1 MDGEAV
7 RGAGNGVVFG
17 STCGLSPIPQP
28 RRLDVRKITVGDCAL
43 FKPPQDSPPFI
54 GIIRSLASD
63 KDNNLKL
70 EVNWLYRPGEVKLG
84 KDVAVEAAPNEV
96 FYSFHRDEISAAS
109 LLHLCKVAFLPKGV
123 VLPAGVSSFVCRRV
137 YDITNKRFWW
147 LTDRDYTNDRQDE
160 VNQLLNKTRLEL
172 YSSAQQ
178 QQGVRS
184 PKPMSGPTSTS
195 QMKHSPETMQTSTG
209 SFPSQSK
216 GRKRER
222 SDQGS
227 EPVKRERVSRSDD
240 GDVGQL
246 KADSVLKSE
255 IAKITERGGLV
266 NFEGVERLIQLMQ
279 PENTEK
285 KLDWP
290 SRSLL
295 AGVIAATDRF
305 DCLSR
310 FVQLKGLVVL
320 DEWLQEIHKSKIG
333 DSSSPKDS
341 DKSVEEFLLVL
352 LRALDKLPVN
362 LNALQTCNI
371 GKSVNHLRSNRNS
384 EIQKKARSLV
394 DTWKKRVEAEMNIT
408 DAKSGSGQAVP
419 WNARSRPEVSHGG
432 NRQAGGSSDVVLR
445 SSVTQIS
452 SSKSAS
458 IKLVQPESNG
468 KPSAASPA
476 PSKTSL
482 PASPTANFKDGQ
494 PRTSVTGAN
503 PEIPQAAARDDRSS
517 SSSQSHTNSQC
528 SSEHGKNFA
537 PSGKEDARSS
547 TAGST
552 SACKVT
558 GSASR
563 QRRSPND
570 LHGASA
576 SVVQREGISSRNST
590 KISAPEK
597 SSPSPLTSQKTNDT
611 PAAEGNNHKLIVKI
625 PNRGRSPAQSVVGGS
640 MDDPTCTSSRVSS
653 PVHSEKNEQFGQAVK
668 DNVDAF
674 RTAVGSEI
682 NTESWQSNDLKDVV
696 SDEGDGSPAVVTDSD
711 RRQTVDDSAK
721 RGDIKPRKSL
731 QPSFSPMNALMESC
745 AKYSGASGNALAI
758 DDVGMN
764 LLASVAAGESGM
776 ATPSGSPPNMA
787 EEPCTDYNGTAQVNE
802 DDPSSHSSTSGKDF
816 TPNEESCLK
825 SNGKANDSI
834 GPSAEPTTGGEE
846 LKGRKTSKDEI
857 LNTASTRQNMD
868 NGCKDLLS
876 LKEDT
881 LKTTAEVSSSRFDDE
896 KKFVHQLVN
905 SNALGGH
912 TASEVVVS
920 YPESAVNHEDAGLM
934 PGANKTSLPEN
945 NMKTGDENARF
956 HADRERT
963 VTHDQENGTSVTLK
977 SPDEWWPNTGLVAT
991 ERKITSSVENQSSK
1005 VAFVN
1010 GFGRQSFQKESN
1022 VIVETESPAKTLG
1035 PKSEAVEGTVL
1046 DQRMPS
1052 GAASA
1057 SSDSSDADGKL
1068 GFDLNE
1074 GLNVDDGKWAE
1085 PVSAPPGFSQS
1096 IFLGSLP
1103 AFSVPS
1109 TSVALPASVTVAA
1122 AAKGSFFPPED
1133 LMRNKGELGWKGSAA
1148 TSAFRPAEPR
1158 KASEPALGTGGVP
1171 VSSAPSSKPAR
1182 APLEFDLNVADD
1194 MVLEDMGCQVPTPG
1208 KSDAKSSSSFFSS
1221 GQAGTASVPRSGGLD
1236 LDLNTM
1242 DEAPELGLQSNIH
1255 RYEAPLQP
1263 ARPALS
1269 SGFTHSDA
1277 SSRRNFDL
1285 NGPGVDESVAEPS
1298 LHNQARANFP
1308 MQLPLRINNADMI
1321 SLSSWYPPGN
1331 SYSAVPIPSLMTDR
1345 GDQPFPVV
1353 GANGIPQRISSG
1365 PTGNTPFNM
1374 DAYRGPVLSS
1384 STAMPF
1390 PSTPFQYPVFPFGTT
1405 FPLAS
1410 STFSGGSAAYMDMS
1424 SGGRL
1429 CIAAVP
1435 SQLMGSGGAVPS
1447 QYPRPYMV
1455 SLPDVGNGVV
1465 DSSWKFGRQGLDL
1478 NAGPGVPPDVEGRD
1492 ETTPTLSRQVL
1503 SSNSMGLSEEQARMF
1518 HVVGGVLRR
1527 KEPDSGWDGDR
1538 VVEDWLMV
1546 TSCDKLLA
1554 GGGEQ
1559 AMMGTGART
1568 CKPLKLKLFCI
1579 SVPDEF
1585 LVYLTNGGG
1594 GGVVSELMHL

>member
-1 MDGEAV
+1 MHGWGGGEGSWKRCRLRQHMWSV
-7 RGAGNGVVFG
+7 SDSTTTTTSVVASASSDFFFK
-17 STCGLSPIPQP
+17 
-28 RRLDVRKITVGDCAL
+28 DVRKITVGDCAL

-63 KDNNLKL
+63 KDSNLKL

-109 LLHLCKVAFLPKGV
+109 LLHPCKVAFLPKGA

-160 VNQLLNKTRLEL
+160 VNQLLNKTRLDL
-172 YSSAQQ
+172 YSSAQL
-178 QQGVRS
+178 QQGGRS

-195 QMKHSPETMQTSTG
+195 QMKNSPETMQTSTG

-240 GDVGQL
+240 GDAGHL

-266 NFEGVERLIQLMQ
+266 NFEGVERLIQLML

-341 DKSVEEFLLVL
+341 DRSVEEFLLIL

-394 DTWKKRVEAEMNIT
+394 DTWKKRVEVEMNIT

-432 NRQAGGSSDVVLR
+432 IRQTGGSSDVVLR

-458 IKLVQPESNG
+458 IKLVQTESNG
-468 KPSAASPA
+468 KPSAVSPA

-494 PRTSVTGAN
+494 PRMSVTGTN
-503 PEIPQAAARDDRSS
+503 PEIPQATARDDRSS

-528 SSEHGKNFA
+528 SSEHGRNFA

-552 SACKVT
+552 SASKVT

-563 QRRSPND
+563 HRRSPNG

-576 SVVQREGISSRNST
+576 SVGQREGISSRNST
-590 KISAPEK
+590 KISAPDK
-597 SSPSPLTSQKTNDT
+597 SSPPPLTSEKTNDT
-611 PAAEGNNHKLIVKI
+611 SAAEGNNHKLIVKI

-653 PVHSEKNEQFGQAVK
+653 PAHSEKNEHLGQAVK

-674 RTAVGSEI
+674 RTAIASEI
-682 NTESWQSNDLKDVV
+682 NTESWQINDLRDAV
-696 SDEGDGSPAVVTDSD
+696 SDEGDGFPAVAPDSD
-711 RRQTVDDSAK
+711 RHRTADDSAK
-721 RGDIKPRKSL
+721 REDIKPRKSL

-745 AKYSGASGNALAI
+745 AKYSGGSGNALTI

-764 LLASVAAGESGM
+764 LLASVAAGESGIS
-776 ATPSGSPPNMA
+776 TPSGSPPNMA

-802 DDPSSHSSTSGKDF
+802 DDPIGHSSTSVKDF
-816 TPNEESCLK
+816 MPNEESCLK
-825 SNGKANDSI
+825 SNGKANDST
-834 GPSAEPTTGGEE
+834 GPSAEPTTGGKE

-857 LNTASTRQNMD
+857 LNSASTRQIMD

-876 LKEDT
+876 LKEET

-896 KKFVHQLVN
+896 KKILHQLVRT
-905 SNALGGH
+905 NAFGDH
-912 TASEVVVS
+912 AASEVVS
-920 YPESAVNHEDAGLM
+920 YPESAVKNEEAGLM

-945 NMKTGDENARF
+945 NLKTGDEKARS
-956 HADRERT
+956 HADRERS
-963 VTHDQENGTSVTLK
+963 VTHDQENGTSETLK
-977 SPDEWWPNTGLVAT
+977 SPDESANTGLAAT
-991 ERKITSSVENQSSK
+991 ERKIRSSAENQSSK

-1010 GFGRQSFQKESN
+1010 GFSRPSFQKDSN
-1022 VIVETESPAKTLG
+1022 VAVEKEVPAESLG

-1046 DQRMPS
+1046 EQRMS
-1052 GAASA
+1052 CGAASA
-1057 SSDSSDADGKL
+1057 SSDRFDADGNL

-1085 PVSAPPGFSQS
+1085 PVSAPPGFSLS
-1096 IFLGSLP
+1096 VFLGSLP

-1109 TSVALPASVTVAA
+1109 TSVALPSSVTVAA
-1122 AAKGSFFPPED
+1122 AAKGLFFPPED
-1133 LMRNKGELGWKGSAA
+1133 LMRNKGEVGWKGSAA

-1171 VSSAPSSKPAR
+1171 VSSASSSKPAR

-1208 KSDAKSSSSFFSS
+1208 KSDAKRSSSFFIG
-1221 GQAGTASVPRSGGLD
+1221 GQAESASLPRFGGFD

-1263 ARPALS
+1263 ARPASS

-1308 MQLPLRINNADMI
+1308 MQLPLRINNGDMV

-1353 GANGIPQRISSG
+1353 GATGIPQRISNG

-1384 STAMPF
+1384 SSAMPF
-1390 PSTPFQYPVFPFGTT
+1390 PLTPFQYPVFPFGTT
-1405 FPLAS
+1405 FPLPS
-1410 STFSGGSAAYMDMS
+1410 STFSGGSAAYMDLS
-1424 SGGRL
+1424 LGGRL
-1429 CIAAVP
+1429 CIPAVP
-1435 SQLMGSGGAVPS
+1435 SQLMGTGCAVPS
-1447 QYPRPYMV
+1447 QLPRP
-1455 SLPDVGNGVV
+1455 
-1465 DSSWKFGRQGLDL
+1465 
-1478 NAGPGVPPDVEGRD
+1478 
-1492 ETTPTLSRQVL
+1492 
-1503 SSNSMGLSEEQARMF
+1503 
-1518 HVVGGVLRR
+1518 
-1527 KEPDSGWDGDR
+1527 
-1538 VVEDWLMV
+1538 
-1546 TSCDKLLA
+1546 
-1554 GGGEQ
+1554 
-1559 AMMGTGART
+1559 
-1568 CKPLKLKLFCI
+1568 
-1579 SVPDEF
+1579 
-1585 LVYLTNGGG
+1585 
-1594 GGVVSELMHL
+1594 